1 MELQTFKRCES
12 KYLLSSEQYRQLTVR
27 LEGCMSLD
35 SHCRDGSY
43 KICNIYFD
51 TPDNEVLRRSAS
63 KPYYKEKLRLR
74 SYGTPSS
81 DDDTVFLELKRK
93 IGGIVS
99 KRRAALTYGQAKEYL
114 KSGVKPGGL
123 GYTDRQVL
131 SEIDWFIK
139 NNPITP
145 YAYVSYDR
153 IAMFGTEDS
162 SLRLTVDSNLQARRN
177 DVSLAH
183 GSYGHLLLPR
193 DARLMEIKISGAI
206 PLHLARILSEL
217 KIYSHGFSKIG
228 SEYRLML
235 TQSKHTEAEKQ
246 TAAV

>member
-12 KYLLSSEQYRQLTVR
+12 KYLLTGGQYRQLMAE

-35 SHCRDGSY
+35 SHCKNGSY

-51 TPDNEVLRRSAS
+51 TPDNEVLRRSVS

-74 SYGTPSS
+74 SYGTPSGEG
-81 DDDTVFLELKRK
+81 DTVFLELKRK
-93 IGGIVS
+93 IGGVVS

-114 KSGVKPGGL
+114 KSGVKPDGL
-123 GYTDRQVL
+123 SYTDRQVL
-131 SEIDWFIK
+131 SETDWFIK
-139 NNPITP
+139 NNPVSP

-162 SLRLTVDSNLQARRN
+162 SLRLTIDSNLQARRS
-177 DVSLAH
+177 DLSLAH
-183 GSYGHLLLPR
+183 ESCGHLLLPQ
-193 DARLMEIKISGAI
+193 DVRLMEIKVLGAV
-206 PLHLARILSEL
+206 PLYLARILSEL
-217 KIYSHGFSKIG
+217 KIYSRGFSKIG
-228 SEYRLML
+228 AEYRLMQ
-235 TQSKHTEAEKQ
+235 TEKQ